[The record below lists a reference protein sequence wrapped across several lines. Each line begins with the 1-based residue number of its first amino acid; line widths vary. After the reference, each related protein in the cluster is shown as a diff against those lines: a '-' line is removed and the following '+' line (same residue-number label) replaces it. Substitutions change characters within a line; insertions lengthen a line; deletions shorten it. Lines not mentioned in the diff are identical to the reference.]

1 MNLVIKENRDTKEV
15 EENEYAGTEEPFS
28 KLYSRTSNES
38 MSHHS
43 TVNSIFIKCVL
54 TITATRSLLNHFIF
68 LCFWIFFLFFTTFS
82 KMSKNDFKLICIY
95 SRSLSVKKTYPLLQ
109 VIFLM

>member
-68 LCFWIFFLFFTTFS
+68 LCFWIFS
-82 KMSKNDFKLICIY
+82 C
-95 SRSLSVKKTYPLLQ
+95 SLPLLAKCPKA
-109 VIFLM
+109 ILNSFAYILGHYP